1 MRDLK
6 NPIFML
12 KPFACIKLLIT
23 IPFLSSLLISGHP
36 ICIDG
41 LFNDWN
47 DVPTAYQDID
57 NDHTDADYSTL
68 KITYDSDFLFIY
80 INFHD
85 NEFLMQN
92 WNDFHLYIDAD
103 NDQSTGTFINGIGAE
118 LVWVFGSRSG
128 YKYVNG
134 QETEVYQNDL
144 TLRIAPTITS
154 SEFEIAIARGSSS
167 LTIDTS
173 QELIQ
178 GKIVLSELEESEGG
192 GDYIPNELGGVLF
205 SIGEDFVMGPEPIT
219 LERLNESDLRV
230 VSYNTLNEGILDNDR
245 RDHFK
250 RILQT
255 IDPDIIALQEHSDW
269 NEIYDIIQSWF
280 PQDQWYASWTYRD
293 LVILSRFEIIHD
305 ANIISS
311 DRTMAALL
319 DTENELG
326 KNLLIFNSHLSCCD
340 NDEDRQQQVDEF
352 SSLWRDWIKEESG
365 PFELEEGTPFIHLG
379 DFNYV
384 GFSQQ
389 VETIK
394 NGDII
399 NESDYGSDF
408 LPDWDS
414 TGIVDLFSRQTH
426 KRMGY
431 TWRKDGSSFNPGKL
445 DYIFYSDASIDTG
458 KHYILNT
465 LAMDQ
470 GTLDNYNLQFDDTQE
485 ASDHL
490 PLVFDIVVSSNVGV
504 KDKDVL
510 PTLIKIYP
518 NYPNPFNPITT
529 IQYYISKDE
538 LVKINIYDIVGRNI
552 KSLFTERQAAGK
564 HSLLWNATND
574 AGKKVSN
581 GMYFYTIQAGEY
593 KIIEKML
600 LLK

>member
-1 MRDLK
+1 MRDFK

-12 KPFACIKLLIT
+12 KSFACIKLLIT

-47 DVPTAYQDID
+47 DVPAAYQDID
-57 NDHTDADYSTL
+57 NDHIDADYSTL

-128 YKYVNG
+128 NKYVNG

-154 SEFEIAIARGSSS
+154 SEFELAIARGSSS

-280 PQDQWYASWTYRD
+280 PQNQWYASWTYRD

-319 DTENELG
+319 DTEDELG
-326 KNLLIFNSHLSCCD
+326 RNLLIFNSHLSCCD
-340 NDEDRQQQVDEF
+340 NDEGRQQQVDEF

-384 GFSQQ
+384 GYKQQ
-389 VETIK
+389 VETIR
-394 NGDII
+394 NGDIE
-399 NESDYGSDF
+399 NEGEYGTDF

-414 TGIVDLFSRQTH
+414 TAIVDLFSRHTH

-445 DYIFYSDASIDTG
+445 DYLFYSDASIDTG

-465 LAMDQ
+465 LAMDELA
-470 GTLDNYNLQFDDTQE
+470 LDHYDLQWDDTQE

-490 PLVFDIVVSSNVGV
+490 PLVFDIVISDDVSIDPNNL
-504 KDKDVL
+504 L
-510 PTLIKIYP
+510 PGSLMLYP
-518 NYPNPFNPITT
+518 NYPNPFNSTT
-529 IQYYISKDE
+529 MISFYLLRSGMVSLSIIDIKGNTVRDLIDE
-538 LVKINIYDIVGRNI
+538 ERPSGDFSINWDGMNHEGESVASGIYFYLLKADGFSIVR
-552 KSLFTERQAAGK
+552 KM
-564 HSLLWNATND
+564 SLL
-574 AGKKVSN
+574 K
-581 GMYFYTIQAGEY
+581 
-593 KIIEKML
+593 
-600 LLK
+600 

>member
-1 MRDLK
+1 MRDFK

-12 KPFACIKLLIT
+12 KSFACIKLLIT

-154 SEFEIAIARGSSS
+154 SEFEIAIARRSSS
-167 LTIDTS
+167 LTIDNS

-178 GKIVLSELEESEGG
+178 GKIVFSELEESEGG

>member
-1 MRDLK
+1 MREFK
-6 NPIFML
+6 NPIFNL
-12 KPFACIKLLIT
+12 KSFVCIKLLIT

-57 NDHTDADYSTL
+57 NDHIDADYSTL

>member
-12 KPFACIKLLIT
+12 KPFSCIKLLIT

-230 VSYNTLNEGILDNDR
+230 VSYNTLNEGILDTDR

-319 DTENELG
+319 DTEDELG
-326 KNLLIFNSHLSCCD
+326 SNLLIFNSHLSCCD

-352 SSLWRDWIKEESG
+352 SSLWRNWIKEESG

-379 DFNYV
+379 DLNYV

-408 LPDWDS
+408 LADWDS
-414 TGIVDLFSRQTH
+414 TSIVDLFSRQTH

-431 TWRKDGSSFNPGKL
+431 TWRKDGSSFNPV
-445 DYIFYSDASIDTG
+445 
-458 KHYILNT
+458 N
-465 LAMDQ
+465 
-470 GTLDNYNLQFDDTQE
+470 
-485 ASDHL
+485 
-490 PLVFDIVVSSNVGV
+490 
-504 KDKDVL
+504 
-510 PTLIKIYP
+510 
-518 NYPNPFNPITT
+518 
-529 IQYYISKDE
+529 
-538 LVKINIYDIVGRNI
+538 
-552 KSLFTERQAAGK
+552 
-564 HSLLWNATND
+564 
-574 AGKKVSN
+574 
-581 GMYFYTIQAGEY
+581 
-593 KIIEKML
+593 
-600 LLK
+600 